1 LFFVVI
7 LMPKKDARKF
17 KNIVRELEKEAKRE
31 GISKEDLECVLV
43 ALKILRVEAKNR
55 KLGKKPETEEDMLKK
70 YPHLKE

>member
-1 LFFVVI
+1 
-7 LMPKKDARKF
+7 MPKKDARKF